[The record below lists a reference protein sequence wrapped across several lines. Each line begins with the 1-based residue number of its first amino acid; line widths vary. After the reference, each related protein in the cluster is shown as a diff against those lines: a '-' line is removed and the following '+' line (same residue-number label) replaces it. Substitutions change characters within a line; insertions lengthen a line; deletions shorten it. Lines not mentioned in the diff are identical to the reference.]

1 MKTIYAVAPGYPF
14 DPKHLKSS
22 IELLQSRG
30 YRVILPKN
38 ILRPEYFHSHSDFQR
53 AQFLI
58 DAFTSDLI
66 DIVWAIRGGYGSNR
80 TLKYLD
86 ENLSKLKKCK
96 PKIFLGLSDVTS
108 LHLFLNQKLKWKTW
122 HAPVLEAIGRA
133 DFPKNEFKNLEH
145 ILNHNTLD
153 LRYSLRPLNTQ
164 AKSLKTLSPTRLLG
178 GNLTVF
184 QSHIGTPY
192 LGSLKNSALF
202 FEDVGERGYRIDRML
217 WQLRH
222 SGYFKDIR
230 AIFFG
235 EFTGGLEP
243 DGKSFITLAL
253 KRFAEEVSVPVFSG
267 VKSGHGRGFR
277 SLPLGA
283 AIAVEGQKLVLN
295 P

>member
-1 MKTIYAVAPGYPF
+1 VKTIYAVAPGYPF
-14 DPKHLKSS
+14 DLKILKSS
-22 IELLQSRG
+22 IEVLQNRG

-38 ILRPEYFHSHSDFQR
+38 ILRPEYFHSHSDIQR

-58 DAFTSDLI
+58 DAFTSDSI
-66 DIVWAIRGGYGSNR
+66 DVVWAIRGGYGSNR
-80 TLKYLD
+80 TLGYLD
-86 ENLSKLKKCK
+86 KNLSKLKTCK
-96 PKIFLGLSDVTS
+96 PKLFLGLSDVTS

-122 HAPVLEAIGRA
+122 HSPVLEAIGRA
-133 DFPKNEFKNLEH
+133 DFSKREFKNLEH
-145 ILNHNTLD
+145 ILNYNTLD
-153 LRYSLRPLNTQ
+153 LSYPLKPLNKP
-164 AKSLKTLSPTRLLG
+164 AKSLKRLSPTRLLG

-217 WQLRH
+217 WQLRE
-222 SGYFKDIR
+222 SSNFKDIR

-253 KRFAEEVSVPVFSG
+253 KRFAEEVSIPVFAG
-267 VKSGHGRGFR
+267 IKSGHGQGYR